1 MRKNTDKKAFW
12 ADELPSE
19 VKAIIK
25 RAKISALI
33 QNFKKFNDPFCIAL
47 LCDELTIKPDEAE
60 AMATIRQ
67 FAFENSFKKGFS
79 YELQKGQV
87 LMLWDMLKG
96 KDTDGAVREIISSEC
111 KISSEAIRKII
122 EKR

>member
-1 MRKNTDKKAFW
+1 MRKNTEKKAFW
-12 ADELPSE
+12 ADELPNE
-19 VKAIIK
+19 VKAVIK

-67 FAFENSFKKGFS
+67 FAFENSFKWVFP
-79 YELQKGQV
+79 
-87 LMLWDMLKG
+87 MNF
-96 KDTDGAVREIISSEC
+96 
-111 KISSEAIRKII
+111 
-122 EKR
+122 KRVKY

>member
-1 MRKNTDKKAFW
+1 
-12 ADELPSE
+12 
-19 VKAIIK
+19 
-25 RAKISALI
+25 
-33 QNFKKFNDPFCIAL
+33 
-47 LCDELTIKPDEAE
+47 
-60 AMATIRQ
+60 MATIRQ